1 MPDCVQMTAV
11 LMLAG
16 FFMQKMVKQ
25 VRLKNYKLYKQM
37 KIEQV
42 KVDDLTLQLN
52 LNIEKADVADKVKKA
67 LNDYRRKAEL
77 KGFRKGMAPMSLIQK
92 MHGTQAL
99 VESVNDKIS
108 ESLQNYIVE
117 NKLNILGEP
126 LPNDEKQ
133 QAIDWEN
140 AESYDFVF
148 DIALA
153 PELNFTLS
161 KDDKIV
167 SYEVEVSEESRKS
180 YKSNLLKQ
188 YGKLEN
194 TDEIHEDDF
203 IIADLEQEG
212 MKIEGTYITLR
223 TIEDKS
229 LFLGKKAGESF
240 EIDVNKTF
248 TNETDRA
255 AMLKVKKEE
264 LADLNPMFTVT
275 IKEVK
280 TFVEAEQNQDLYDRL
295 FGEGEVKSEAE
306 FDAKVEERI
315 KQEYQNESAYRFMLD
330 AREYLLNKTNIQLP
344 EEFLKR
350 WLYVINDG
358 KFTMEEIEKDFQLFL
373 KDFRWQYIRQYIMK
387 EQKMEIKREDVMAVA
402 KKIAAMQFAM
412 YGLNN
417 VPEEQ
422 LETYANSLISNEKEG
437 RRIYEKTE
445 EDMVLGYVK
454 SVVTLENKSISIDDL
469 QKLNN

>member
-1 MPDCVQMTAV
+1 
-11 LMLAG
+11 
-16 FFMQKMVKQ
+16 
-25 VRLKNYKLYKQM
+25 M

-52 LNIEKADVADKVKKA
+52 LNIEKADCADKVKKA
-67 LNDYRRKAEL
+67 LNDYRKKVEL

-99 VESVNDKIS
+99 VESVNDMIS
-108 ESLQNYIVE
+108 ESLHNYIVE

-126 LPNDEKQ
+126 LPNEEKQ
-133 QAIDWEN
+133 QSIDWEN

-161 KDDKIV
+161 AEDKIV
-167 SYEVEVSEESRKS
+167 SYEVEVSEESKKT

-194 TDEIHEDDF
+194 TDEVHEEDF

-223 TIEDKS
+223 TIEDKG

-240 EIDVNKTF
+240 EVDVNKTF

-255 AMLKVKKEE
+255 ALLKVKKEE

-280 TFVEAEQNQDLYDRL
+280 TFVEAEQTQDLYDRL
-295 FGEGEVKSEAE
+295 FGEGNVKSEAE
-306 FDAKVEERI
+306 FDVKVEERL

-350 WLYVINDG
+350 WLFVINEG
-358 KFTMEEIEKDFQLFL
+358 KFSMEEIEKDFQLFL
-373 KDFRWQYIRQYIMK
+373 KDFRWQYIRQYIMR
-387 EQKMEIKREDVMAVA
+387 EQKMEVKREDVMAVA
-402 KKIAAMQFAM
+402 KRIAAMQFAM
-412 YGLNN
+412 YGLND

-422 LETYANSLISNEKEG
+422 LENYANSLISNEKEG
-437 RRIYEKTE
+437 RRIFEKTE
-445 EDMVLGYVK
+445 EDMVLNYVK
-454 SVVTLENKSISIDDL
+454 SVVTLENKSITLDEI
-469 QKLNN
+469 QNLNN